1 MGATATEP
9 PSVSLSFANNFW
21 GKDDAGVGPMLD
33 RMHAAKVTND
43 ELKHFYAARASI
55 EEDYA
60 RKLLNLSR
68 KPLGSCETGTLRL
81 SCDVIRAE
89 VESMGKAH
97 QNVAQQMKTEL
108 EEPLAAFAGGMKE
121 RRKIV
126 QNGIEK
132 LLKLKMQQTS
142 TMNKARDKYEQD
154 CLKIKG
160 FLAQAH
166 MVMGQEE
173 RKNKAKL
180 EKTQINLATT
190 SADYEAA
197 VKVLEETTGRW
208 NRDWKAACDKFQD
221 LEEERIDYTK
231 SSLWNFANIASTV
244 CVSDDASCEK
254 IRLSLEDCDVEKDI
268 IGFIKESGTGQ
279 EIPDAPKFINFCR
292 GDAETSSQVSEDE
305 NYSVAQFARTLNPAY
320 RASSPAPSNFD
331 SHHDPNNPLAREMG
345 LQKDTRPI
353 LPDDIDAL
361 PLQPV
366 DSRRQSMDRSR
377 QSMDRSRQS
386 IDMPRQSVDRS
397 RQSIDMPR
405 QSVDRSR
412 QSVDRSRQSVDMS
425 RQAAESPQPYLDEPQ
440 QYVESPRH
448 VDSPRQRAEQPRQS
462 RQYVEQ
468 QRQYIEQSQQHVEP
482 LRRYTESPRLQYAEP
497 PRQQYTEPPR
507 QQYTEPPSQQY
518 VEPPKPQYTE
528 PSRQQYVESPEPQYV
543 EPPYEEPPQQQYVE
557 PPEPQYTEPPRD
569 QYPPKPQYTEL
580 PKQQQIEPLRKRADT
595 LRQRVESPQPIQSPQ
610 ATRGVQPDPRLVQ
623 AQEQARQQ
631 YQQTSVPHNDYP
643 ADGMTQ
649 FCRIGAPSDRSS
661 IPSPVRPASRGSQS
675 DCSNPN
681 SFSSVEPPS
690 GSCSPGKPMAAPS
703 IPEPSPIEEG
713 SVQKK
718 RGFFNSPFA
727 RRKSKHEIEPPAL
740 APSTRKTWTPPS
752 RRNTEENNSLAKS
765 FVIRP
770 TRAIESKPPSPGPE
784 PADPR
789 ANFQLNVGNNVFDV
803 ASPDKKKQEPEPEAQ
818 EELDPIAQ
826 ALEELRGVTKQ
837 TSVRQPEE
845 RKQAAVRQTADRY
858 HGLATPA
865 PPATPA
871 VGSKLAGSVPTLLSS
886 TSITAAKRGTPP
898 PSYEQPPMSRLGA
911 PKPAHTARQMQ
922 KTTQMYV
929 NQKVNM
935 FNGGDAARPPSR
947 SPTKQEAPRA
957 AAAAAAATTATTT
970 QAASPRTASPAPAR
984 AVSPRPTLQ
993 TAKQTPSQNSY
1004 RTTPTQQQP
1013 PPSPS
1018 TYQPV
1023 QRQPTVPSQP
1033 AQRPP
1038 SQASQRPLR
1047 QQAAAQPVPRPA
1059 SRQQS
1064 QQQKPSPAAQPVPRP
1079 ASRQQAQPQATPPA
1093 AQQAS
1098 RPMSRQQTQQQPPA
1112 SPAASNNRTD
1122 SPNPYAPS
1130 SAGGRPRAQTGT
1142 ASAQTYGTPMGRNTF
1157 TSSRGQS
1164 PTVNNTQAAASPKP
1178 LQQKPVQQ
1186 QQAPQPK
1193 PPPLQQPPQPAFA
1206 QAQSRP
1212 QSRAAASSR
1221 AASPNPQFR
1230 QSFDRPGSS
1239 LGSEMALALSTAGSE
1254 RGDGSVYGGSQYG
1267 GSVRGRANT
1276 ARPQSS
1282 YMGSEFG
1289 FNGGSGSS
1297 VRAESRVRSKSLAE
1311 PKNYNSQGRLI
1322 LNYFVP
1328 CTRMQPRFQRN
1339 SDSKR
1344 VISWLYS
1351 VCRMMGGGR
1360 LKQSAS
1366 RADRG
1371 SYRPTICNH
1380 AR

>member
-268 IGFIKESGTGQ
+268 TGFIKESGTGQ

-957 AAAAAAATTATTT
+957 AAAAAATTATTT